1 MYLTQVL
8 NDVQKESA
16 PPNTLHA
23 EHLFKL
29 NEAVFNL
36 AEEDRVD
43 SKMASKLFLAVE
55 RVRKAYGRGRFDD
68 SDGNFFYDYLALLGT
83 MQNQHFFSQEQTEKL
98 LAWIREAVD
107 TGGAAPPVGAAP
119 AKDPEKRALE
129 TENEKLRQRLA
140 KYEGRDE
147 PRAKAKG
154 KAAAAPAE
162 AAPPVRDTKG
172 KGKGKGKAD
181 YGKGGFGKGDSDR
194 GGYGSK
200 DGGYSKGKGKG
211 KGDRFSYGPQDDG
224 RVVYVGNLPFRAS
237 WQDLKDEFKQ
247 HGEVIRVEIAQD
259 ADGVSKGYA
268 TVLFERAEDAES
280 AVNALHDVEFQGR
293 SMKVRMFSV
302 M

>member
-1 MYLTQVL
+1 MAGSRVFVGNLDWKVSSEELKEHMEQVGE
-8 NDVQKESA
+8 VVFATVFEESSGRSRG
-16 PPNTLHA
+16 NGIV
-23 EHLFKL
+23 EY
-29 NEAVFNL
+29 
-36 AEEDRVD
+36 
-43 SKMASKLFLAVE
+43 KM
-55 RVRKAYGRGRFDD
+55 
-68 SDGNFFYDYLALLGT
+68 
-83 MQNQHFFSQEQTEKL
+83 
-98 LAWIREAVD
+98 
-107 TGGAAPPVGAAP
+107 
-119 AKDPEKRALE
+119 PE
-129 TENEKLRQRLA
+129 
-140 KYEGRDE
+140 G
-147 PRAKAKG
+147 
-154 KAAAAPAE
+154 AE
-162 AAPPVRDTKG
+162 AAIAELHDTRICERMIFVREDRDGGKKGGKGGFGKG